1 MKTPINQIKNIFQ
14 WYSYPNSWVIIII
27 IILMISYDNP
37 YRHDHQLYD
46 RRVPSEHIL
55 PPRGQLTLVTP
66 LQLAAPFDHCWW
78 VIIVTI
84 IIMFIIIIIIIII
97 VVIIII
103 TN

>member
-1 MKTPINQIKNIFQ
+1 MMIVNDNDRLVPRED
-14 WYSYPNSWVIIII
+14 
-27 IILMISYDNP
+27 ILA
-37 YRHDHQLYD
+37 
-46 RRVPSEHIL
+46 
-55 PPRGQLTLVTP
+55 PRGQLTLVTP

-103 TN
+103 IN